1 MTETT
6 MSQIENVNTLESTQ
20 FESAMKTP
28 SKQIFPSNILD
39 MPFNNLELDEE
50 TFSELVS
57 MNFKDIKEGQLIRGK
72 IVQITKD
79 EVFVDIGFKSVGV
92 IPRSELLNSE
102 TLKVGDQIDVFV
114 EALEDSQGRVLLS
127 RKRADFM
134 RIWQEI
140 NRIYENQE
148 VVPVRILRRIKGGM
162 VVDLLG
168 VEAFLPGSQIDI
180 RPVRDFDS
188 WVGKTLDVKIV
199 KVNHPNENVVVS
211 HKVILEE
218 LLKDQREALLSKLE
232 KGLVLEGVVKA
243 IADFGVFVD
252 LGGVDG
258 LVHITDLSWGRVT
271 HPSEVVELDQKVK
284 VVVLDFDPDKKRIS
298 LGMKQL
304 TPHPWD
310 SIGDK
315 YEKGTKVR
323 GKVVS
328 LTDYGAFIE
337 IEKGIEGLIHISEMS
352 WTQHVKHPSQ
362 VVSLGQV
369 VEAVVLN
376 IDKEE
381 RKLALGMK
389 QLEPDPWEELAE
401 KYPVGSRHKGV
412 VRNITN
418 FGVFVE
424 LEPGVDGL
432 IHISDLS
439 WTKKIRH
446 PGEFVKKGEELEV
459 VVLSVDK
466 EQRRIALGHKQIQE
480 DPWDYFEQKY
490 KVGTITE
497 GKIERIIEKGVIVEL
512 PDGVD
517 GFVPVSQLSFAPVRV
532 ISDYFRIGDRLPLR
546 VVEFEKST
554 KKIVLSAVEAL
565 RTMDQAAIDA
575 YNAEHPVPNADKVVI
590 DYTKSY
596 FDASEAADYE
606 GIETKLQPDEH
617 ISSALYPSLVTSYSV
632 PPADSKD
639 EIIKP
644 TATTT
649 LVEEANEQK
658 SENEATESSS
668 ISEFDSDE
676 ELANKTG
683 QNSYEH
689 DLELREESSENKE
702 QQ

>member
-1 MTETT
+1 
-6 MSQIENVNTLESTQ
+6 
-20 FESAMKTP
+20 MKVPTKP
-28 SKQIFPSNILD
+28 SVLANLLD
-39 MPFNNLELDEE
+39 MNFSDLEIDEK
-50 TFSELVS
+50 TFSELIEK
-57 MNFKDIKEGQLIRGK
+57 NFKDIKEGQLIRGK
-72 IVQITKD
+72 IVDITKD
-79 EVFVDIGFKSVGV
+79 EVFVDLGFKSVGV

-102 TLKVGDQIDVFV
+102 TLKIGDQIDVFV

-218 LLKDQREALLSKLE
+218 QLKDQREALLSKLE

-243 IADFGVFVD
+243 IADFGIFVD

-362 VVSLGQV
+362 VVSLGQI

-401 KYPVGSRHKGV
+401 KYPVGSRHKGI

-459 VVLSVDK
+459 VVLAVDK

-490 KVGTITE
+490 KVGTLTE

-532 ISDYFRIGDRLPLR
+532 ISDYFKIGDRLPLR
-546 VVEFEKST
+546 VVEFEKAS

-565 RTMDQAAIDA
+565 RTMVQAAIDA

-590 DYTKSY
+590 DTSRSY
-596 FDASEAADYE
+596 FDSSEAADYE

-617 ISSALYPSLVTSYSV
+617 ISSALYPSLVTSYTV
-632 PPADSKD
+632 PPAEPKD
-639 EIIKP
+639 EPIIPRTEETAQVQSSESEQPSQSESLNVETTAESQVESGEVSVEFDLEIKP
-644 TATTT
+644 ETP
-649 LVEEANEQK
+649 E
-658 SENEATESSS
+658 SE
-668 ISEFDSDE
+668 D
-676 ELANKTG
+676 
-683 QNSYEH
+683 
-689 DLELREESSENKE
+689 KE
-702 QQ
+702 PQQ

>member
-1 MTETT
+1 MTDSVI
-6 MSQIENVNTLESTQ
+6 SQVDEMKVSESSE
-20 FESAMKTP
+20 FEASMKTP
-28 SKQIFPSNILD
+28 SKVSVPGNLLE
-39 MPFNNLELDEE
+39 MNFNNLEIDEQ
-50 TFSELVS
+50 TFSEMIS
-57 MNFKDIKEGQLIRGK
+57 KNFKEIKEGQLVRGK
-72 IVQITKD
+72 IVDITKD
-79 EVFVDIGFKSVGV
+79 EVFVDVGFKSVGV

-199 KVNHPNENVVVS
+199 KINHPNENVVVS

-218 LLKDQREALLSKLE
+218 QLKDQREALLAKLE

-271 HPSEVVELDQKVK
+271 HPSEVVQLDQKVK

-298 LGMKQL
+298 LGIKQL

-315 YEKGTKVR
+315 YEKGTRVR

-362 VVSLGQV
+362 VVSLGQI

-381 RKLALGMK
+381 RKTC
-389 QLEPDPWEELAE
+389 PW
-401 KYPVGSRHKGV
+401 
-412 VRNITN
+412 
-418 FGVFVE
+418 
-424 LEPGVDGL
+424 
-432 IHISDLS
+432 
-439 WTKKIRH
+439 
-446 PGEFVKKGEELEV
+446 
-459 VVLSVDK
+459 
-466 EQRRIALGHKQIQE
+466 
-480 DPWDYFEQKY
+480 
-490 KVGTITE
+490 
-497 GKIERIIEKGVIVEL
+497 
-512 PDGVD
+512 
-517 GFVPVSQLSFAPVRV
+517 
-532 ISDYFRIGDRLPLR
+532 
-546 VVEFEKST
+546 
-554 KKIVLSAVEAL
+554 
-565 RTMDQAAIDA
+565 
-575 YNAEHPVPNADKVVI
+575 
-590 DYTKSY
+590 
-596 FDASEAADYE
+596 
-606 GIETKLQPDEH
+606 
-617 ISSALYPSLVTSYSV
+617 
-632 PPADSKD
+632 
-639 EIIKP
+639 
-644 TATTT
+644 
-649 LVEEANEQK
+649 
-658 SENEATESSS
+658 NEAT
-668 ISEFDSDE
+668 
-676 ELANKTG
+676 
-683 QNSYEH
+683 
-689 DLELREESSENKE
+689 
-702 QQ
+702 

>member
-1 MTETT
+1 MTDTT

-57 MNFKDIKEGQLIRGK
+57 KNFKDIKEGQLIRGK

-565 RTMDQAAIDA
+565 RTMDQTAIDA

-617 ISSALYPSLVTSYSV
+617 ISSALYPSLVTSYTV
-632 PPADSKD
+632 PPADPKD

-649 LVEEANEQK
+649 LVEEVNEQK
-658 SENEATESSS
+658 SENEATESSLV
-668 ISEFDSDE
+668 SESDSDE
-676 ELANKTG
+676 ELVNKAE